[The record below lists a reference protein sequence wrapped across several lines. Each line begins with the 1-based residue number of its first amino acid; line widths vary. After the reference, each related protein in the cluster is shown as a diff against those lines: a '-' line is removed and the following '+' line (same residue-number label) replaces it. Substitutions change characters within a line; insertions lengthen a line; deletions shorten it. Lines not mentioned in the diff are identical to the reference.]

1 MEYGFSMVYTSP
13 YSALCR
19 TNMLSA
25 EWDRTTNITFR
36 YPPRVLEHATRQLR
50 AISSLNISV
59 EVSFDIKL
67 NARNRYQCGDLY
79 RSIDDVLAGDI
90 LTFSRRIFLHKTIH
104 PFLFPKLYKIGALKV
119 LEDSREEKY
128 VQATSTQTLK
138 LNDTRLLQRMY
149 TDS

>member
-1 MEYGFSMVYTSP
+1 
-13 YSALCR
+13 
-19 TNMLSA
+19 MLSA
-25 EWDRTTNITFR
+25 EWDHTKNITFR
-36 YPPRVLEHATRQLR
+36 YPPSVLEYATRQLR

-128 VQATSTQTLK
+128 VQATPTQTLK